1 MKKIIQ
7 ALVYIA
13 LIGIFGYTLYYLYQK
28 NQEKP
33 FIYLTDKAI
42 TTDIVKKTVATGSV
56 IPRKEVLIKSQVSG
70 IIDKLYFEPGE
81 KIEKGALLAKIR
93 IIPDMV
99 NLNNAENRVNR
110 SKIAYDNAKIEFDRM
125 KKLLDEKVI
134 SNAEFLPVSTALKN
148 AQEELNAAENNLALI
163 KEGASKNSGTE
174 TNTLVRSTT
183 SGLILDIPVKEGNQV
198 IESNTFNEGTTIA
211 TIADINDMIFEG
223 KVDESEVGKIREG
236 MEIELTIGAI
246 DQAKIKAKLEYIS
259 PKGVEENG
267 AIQFQIRAAVA
278 KNDSLTIRAGYS
290 ATADIVLD
298 KRTQVL
304 AISEAFL
311 QFEEGKTF
319 IEIETGN
326 QQFEKRFIT
335 TGLSDGINIE
345 VLEGLSAEDKIKTGK
360 TQVVD

>member
-1 MKKIIQ
+1 MKKAIQ
-7 ALVYIA
+7 AVLYIA
-13 LIGIFGYTLYYLYQK
+13 LVGVFGYTLYYLYQK

-56 IPRKEVLIKSQVSG
+56 VPRKEVLIKSQVSG

-81 KIEKGALLAKIR
+81 KIEKGALIAKIR

-110 SKIAYDNAKIEFDRM
+110 SKIAYENAKIEFDRM
-125 KKLLDEKVI
+125 KKLLDEKVV

-163 KEGASKNSGTE
+163 KEGASKNSGQE
-174 TNTLVRSTT
+174 TNTLVRSTS

-223 KVDESEVGKIREG
+223 KVDESEVGKIKEG

-246 DQAKIKAKLEYIS
+246 DQAKIKARLEYIS

-298 KRTQVL
+298 KRNQVL
-304 AISEAFL
+304 AVSEAFI
-311 QFEEGKTF
+311 QFDGGKPF
-319 IEIETGN
+319 VEIETGN

-345 VLEGLSAEDKIKTGK
+345 VLEGLTLEDKIKTGK
-360 TQVVD
+360 TQTVE